1 MGTLTSDLCL
11 ALDPVAF
18 AHMLGFISP
27 DLWQVNVLRYPGKRL
42 LLNCARQS
50 GKSTISAI
58 LALHR
63 AIYYPNSLVL
73 LLSPSLRQSA
83 ELLRKVSLMMEKLKG
98 DLELLEDNKLSCTIA
113 NGSRI
118 ISLPS
123 SESTVR
129 GFSGANLLIEDE
141 ASRVTDDLY
150 YAIRPMLAVSE
161 GRLILMSTPFGKRG
175 HFFQEWENGGDE
187 WERVEIPATMI
198 PRISAEFLEE
208 ERRSLGDW
216 WFQQE
221 YLCKFVESIDQVFDY
236 DLVMNAISSDIK
248 PLFESENYE
257 EIFLRT

>member
-1 MGTLTSDLCL
+1 MGKLTSDLCL

-18 AHMLGFISP
+18 AHMLDFISP

-141 ASRVTDDLY
+141 ASRVPDDLY
-150 YAIRPMLAVSE
+150 FAIRPMLAVSG

-175 HFFQEWENGGDE
+175 HFFQEWENGGDN

-216 WFQQE
+216 WFEQE
-221 YLCKFVESIDQVFDY
+221 YLCKFVESVDQIFDY
-236 DLVMNAISSDIK
+236 DMVMDAISSDIK
-248 PLFESENYE
+248 PLFESENDE
-257 EIFLRT
+257 QILLRT